1 MADITETALTIRK
14 DWPRTD
20 AATIRSLAN
29 VTTSQLSD
37 AMGGTGALDRT
48 ITRLAG
54 GGARVIGSALT
65 VWTAPGDNL
74 APYAALAVAR
84 PGDVL
89 VLACDRH
96 DGCALL
102 GDTIVGLMRN
112 AGAVGVVTDAL
123 VRDLDGLD
131 AMGIPVFA
139 RGVSPRAPGKKGPGE
154 IGIPVTIGGV
164 LVRAGDLVM
173 ADRDGVVV
181 LPREGLAAIA
191 DKLAAVLE
199 KEGRADA
206 RVRDGAT
213 EPADFESMLN
223 AAGVKWS

>member
-1 MADITETALTIRK
+1 MTDKALSIRRE
-14 DWPRTD
+14 WPRVAPETLK
-20 AATIRSLAN
+20 ALAT

-37 AMGGTGALDRT
+37 AMGGAGALDRT

-54 GGARVIGSALT
+54 GTAKVLGSALT

-112 AGAVGVVTDAL
+112 AGAVGVITDAL

-131 AMGIPVFA
+131 AVGIPVYA
-139 RGVSPRAPGKKGPGE
+139 RGVSPRAPGKNGPGE

-164 LVRAGDLVM
+164 LVRPGDLVM

-181 LPREGLAAIA
+181 LPREGLPAIA
-191 DKLAAVLE
+191 ARLATVLDKEA
-199 KEGRADA
+199 KADA

-213 EPADFESMLN
+213 EPADFKALLDG
-223 AAGVKWS
+223 AGVHWS

>member
-1 MADITETALTIRK
+1 MSEAALTIVK
-14 DWPRTD
+14 DWPRVD
-20 AATIRSLAN
+20 AATLKALEN
-29 VTTSQLSD
+29 VTSSQLSD
-37 AMGGTGALDRT
+37 AMGGSGALDRT
-48 ITRLAG
+48 ITRLGG
-54 GGARVIGSALT
+54 GGARIIGSALT

-131 AMGIPVFA
+131 AIGIPVYA
-139 RGVSPRAPGKKGPGE
+139 RGISPRAPAKKGPGE

-181 LPREGLAAIA
+181 LPREGLGAIA

-199 KEGRADA
+199 KEARADA

-213 EPADFESMLN
+213 VPADFQAMLD
-223 AAGVKWS
+223 AAGVRWS

>member
-1 MADITETALTIRK
+1 MTDTALTIRK
-14 DWPRTD
+14 DWPRVD
-20 AATIRSLAN
+20 A
-29 VTTSQLSD
+29 VTLKALESVTASQLSD
-37 AMGGTGALDRT
+37 AMGGVGALDRT
-48 ITRLAG
+48 ITRQAG
-54 GGARVIGSALT
+54 GSARICGSALT
-65 VWTAPGDNL
+65 VWTSPGDNL

-96 DGCALL
+96 EGCALL

-131 AMGIPVFA
+131 AIGVPVYA

-199 KEGRADA
+199 KEARADT

-213 EPADFESMLN
+213 EPADFQAMLN
-223 AAGVKWS
+223 AAGVQWS

>member
-1 MADITETALTIRK
+1 MTDSALAIRK
-14 DWPRTD
+14 DWPRVD
-20 AATIRSLAN
+20 AATLKALEN
-29 VTTSQLSD
+29 VTASQLSD
-37 AMGGTGALDRT
+37 AMGGVGALDRT
-48 ITRLAG
+48 IARLAG
-54 GGARVIGSALT
+54 GSARICGSALT
-65 VWTAPGDNL
+65 VRTAPGDNL

-89 VLACDRH
+89 VLSCDRH
-96 DGCALL
+96 EGCALL

-131 AMGIPVFA
+131 AIGIPVYA

-154 IGIPVTIGGV
+154 IGIPVTIAGV
-164 LVRAGDLVM
+164 LVHAGDLVM

-191 DKLAAVLE
+191 DKLAAVLA
-199 KEGRADA
+199 KETRADA

-213 EPADFESMLN
+213 EPADFEAMLN
-223 AAGVKWS
+223 AAGVQWS